1 MRNRIGFLYWLIFG
15 LMMSGCQTLTID
27 ESFVFQPGQ
36 FGDADAVRN
45 SKMRYEAIFTEP
57 TDLII
62 DVWADGQTAQ
72 HVITSGD
79 FVKSRVTHDIL
90 KTGEAHIAITRVDRD
105 EAQRPLVVHCGGNA
119 SDRYESGSLYA
130 QKIIP
135 FADVL
140 MFDYPGYG
148 ESTGRADAQSLRKAN
163 QIIADYVQSAPEG
176 RGPLIL
182 WGHSLGGFVC
192 ADMVQHFGR
201 VDALILE
208 TTATNAEDVSQA
220 VIPWYAK
227 LFVRPRVAESLSA
240 YDMVETLK
248 DINAPVLILGAAKD
262 KTLPVELSQKLA
274 AGLTAAG
281 RDVTYIEFP
290 DGNHI
295 SVPTQKTYGSTLK
308 AFMSRLSG
316 LKYTEASS
324 HRRGRANS
332 GDG

>member
-1 MRNRIGFLYWLIFG
+1 MRNRFGFLYWIIFG
-15 LMMSGCQTLTID
+15 LMMSGCKTLTID

-36 FGDADAVRN
+36 FGDANAVRT

-72 HVITSGD
+72 HVITSSD
-79 FVKSRVTHDIL
+79 FVISRVTHDII
-90 KTGEAHIAITRVDRD
+90 KTAEVHIAITRVDRD

-119 SDRYESGSLYA
+119 SDRYEAGSLYA

-163 QIIADYVQSAPEG
+163 QIIADYVQSTRNG

-208 TTATNAEDVSQA
+208 TTATNAEDVSKA
-220 VIPWYAK
+220 VVPWYAK

-240 YDMVETLK
+240 YDMVDTLK
-248 DINAPVLILGAAKD
+248 AVDAPVLILGAAKD
-262 KTLPVELSQKLA
+262 KTLPVELSRKLA
-274 AGLTAAG
+274 AGLTASG
-281 RDVTYIEFP
+281 RDVTYVEFP

-295 SVPTQKTYGSTLK
+295 SIPTQSNYRAVIDG
-308 AFMSRLSG
+308 FVSRLDKDFQTGARLNIGS
-316 LKYTEASS
+316 
-324 HRRGRANS
+324 
-332 GDG
+332 

>member
-1 MRNRIGFLYWLIFG
+1 MRNRFGFLYWIIFG
-15 LMMSGCQTLTID
+15 LMMSGCKTLTID

-36 FGDADAVRN
+36 FGDANAVRT

-72 HVITSGD
+72 HVITSSD
-79 FVKSRVTHDIL
+79 FVISRVTHDII
-90 KTGEAHIAITRVDRD
+90 KTAEAHIAITRVDRD

-163 QIIADYVQSAPEG
+163 QIIADYVQSTRNA

-208 TTATNAEDVSQA
+208 TTATNAEDVSKA
-220 VIPWYAK
+220 VVPWYAK

-240 YDMVETLK
+240 YDMVDTLK
-248 DINAPVLILGAAKD
+248 AVDAPVLILGAAKD
-262 KTLPVELSQKLA
+262 KTLPVELSRKLA
-274 AGLTAAG
+274 AGLTASG
-281 RDVTYIEFP
+281 RDVTYVEFP

-295 SVPTQKTYGSTLK
+295 SIPTQSNYRAVIDG
-308 AFMSRLSG
+308 FVSRLAKDFQTGARLNIGS
-316 LKYTEASS
+316 
-324 HRRGRANS
+324 
-332 GDG
+332 

>member
-1 MRNRIGFLYWLIFG
+1 MRNRFGFLYWIIFG
-15 LMMSGCQTLTID
+15 LMMSGCKTLTID

-36 FGDADAVRN
+36 FGDANAVRT

-57 TDLII
+57 MDLII

-72 HVITSGD
+72 HVITSSD
-79 FVKSRVTHDIL
+79 FVISRVTHDII
-90 KTGEAHIAITRVDRD
+90 KTAEAHIAITRVDRD

-163 QIIADYVQSAPEG
+163 QIIADYVQSTRNA

-208 TTATNAEDVSQA
+208 TTATNAEDVSKA
-220 VIPWYAK
+220 VVPWYAK

-240 YDMVETLK
+240 YDMVDTLK
-248 DINAPVLILGAAKD
+248 AVDAPVLILGAAKD
-262 KTLPVELSQKLA
+262 KTLPVELSRKLA
-274 AGLTAAG
+274 AGLTASG
-281 RDVTYIEFP
+281 RDVTYVEFP

-295 SVPTQKTYGSTLK
+295 SIPTQSNYRAVIDG
-308 AFMSRLSG
+308 FVSRLAKDFQTGARLNIGS
-316 LKYTEASS
+316 
-324 HRRGRANS
+324 
-332 GDG
+332 